1 MDKGAM
7 TRRKIIEASVE
18 LLGREG
24 PDGFS
29 AAALAR
35 EAGVSKATIFHHF
48 DSLAEIPEVA
58 LEELFVGS
66 MARSDDPAL
75 NLSGYLTRVKDDAL
89 DVIHSQ
95 RGFINAYFVFL
106 TKALF
111 DPQLR
116 LRFVAGAM
124 QMHDALRAGLE
135 PRLPKGTHPEETD
148 EIARL
153 IGAALDGVALHHLV
167 MEDHERLDRGWDL
180 FMDMLQAR
188 YGSPPTSHEAFSS
201 DT

>member
-1 MDKGAM
+1 MDTKGAV
-7 TRRKIIEASVE
+7 TRQRILEASVD

-35 EAGVSKATIFHHF
+35 EAGVSKSTLFHHF

-58 LEELFVGS
+58 MEELFIG
-66 MARSDDPAL
+66 ALTLSDSPELDL
-75 NLSGYLTRVKDDAL
+75 KGYLTRLRDDSLAL
-89 DVIHSQ
+89 MHEQ

-111 DPQLR
+111 EPQLR
-116 LRFVAGAM
+116 LRFVAGVM
-124 QMHDALRAGLE
+124 QYHEALKAAIE
-135 PRLPKGTHPEETD
+135 PRMPQGTPPEEAD

-153 IGAALDGVALHHLV
+153 VGAALDGIALHHMV
-167 MEDHERLDRGWDL
+167 TQDHERLDRGWARFIDL
-180 FMDMLQAR
+180 LAAR
-188 YGSPPTSHEAFSS
+188 YGQ
-201 DT
+201 